1 MKKILSLIALMV
13 LATALTGCESWLEEE
28 RQANLQQCQHACSS
42 AFANYPSHYT
52 MCMNAGLQADGY
64 YNGPACQEHIKP
76 HLYCMQAGYGIDADD
91 NSYADCVTAYMS
103 QEADRDFIDQQTT
116 KSSKSTVCKKTPTGK
131 YEVCD

>member
-1 MKKILSLIALMV
+1 
-13 LATALTGCESWLEEE
+13 
-28 RQANLQQCQHACSS
+28 
-42 AFANYPSHYT
+42 

-103 QEADRDFIDQQTT
+103 QEADRDFIDQQT
-116 KSSKSTVCKKTPTGK
+116 SKNTNSTVCREDKSGNS
-131 YEVCD
+131 VCNK